1 MTDPIADMLTRIRNA
16 QRANHL
22 TVLIPSSKFKLALAK
37 ILKKEGYVKDVIQH
51 KKGVKITLEVVLK
64 KVGDNY
70 AISEIKRISKPGQRR
85 YISKKK
91 VSKVLGGYGLSIIS
105 THQGVMTDLEAKS
118 KGLGG
123 EVIFEVC

>member
-22 TVLIPSSKFKLALAK
+22 VVLIPSSKFKLALAK
-37 ILKKEGYVKDVIQH
+37 ILKKEGYIKDVIQH

-70 AISEIKRISKPGQRR
+70 AISEIRRISKPGQRR

-91 VSKVLGGYGLSIIS
+91 VSKILGGYGLSVIS
-105 THQGVMTDLEAKS
+105 THQGVMTNIEARS

-123 EVIFEVC
+123 EVIFEVW